1 MSHKTNRSGFT
12 LVELL
17 TVIAVIAIL
26 TSILVPAVQ
35 AVRAAAR
42 QTQCRANVKNQA
54 MALNTYLSEKGRF
67 PMGAKGTMPA
77 PLYDAANP
85 DHAAQG
91 AAWSAYIL
99 PFVEETATFL
109 DLGFTEADSWAS
121 GNNEEAC
128 GSTLQIYRCP
138 SDIAPAHFETNGM
151 ADRVPCSYLGC
162 AGGNVTEDNAG
173 DMDNADGLLF
183 NRSRVT
189 PSEIPDG
196 LASTLIVGE
205 SLFIWE
211 ACMDH
216 WYIGSVNVDANFDFS
231 EFLGST
237 AAPINRWKKTNDTT
251 CNDLNELSF
260 GSWHPGDGA
269 NMGFADGHTTFL
281 RGTIDPVVFKALGT
295 RNGHEK
301 IPEDQGF

>member
-1 MSHKTNRSGFT
+1 MPEKTNRQGFT

-17 TVIAVIAIL
+17 TVIAIIAIL
-26 TSILVPAVQ
+26 VSILVPAVQ

-42 QTQCRANVKNQA
+42 QTQCRSNVKHQA
-54 MALNTYLSEKGRF
+54 MAINTYLAEKGRF

-77 PLYDAANP
+77 PTYDAANA

-99 PFVEETATFL
+99 PFIEEKGTFL
-109 DLGFTEADSWAS
+109 DLGFTEADSWAN
-121 GNNEEAC
+121 GANEEAC
-128 GSTLQIYRCP
+128 GTVIQIYRCP
-138 SDIAPAHFETNGM
+138 SDIAPLHFETNNM
-151 ADRVPCSYLGC
+151 AERVPCSYLGC
-162 AGGNVTEDNAG
+162 AGTVVEDNGG
-173 DMDNADGLLF
+173 DMDNADGILF

-189 PSEIPDG
+189 PDDVQDG
-196 LASTLIVGE
+196 LGSTLVVGE

-211 ACMDH
+211 ECMDH

-251 CNDLNELSF
+251 CNDLNELAF

-269 NMGFADGHTTFL
+269 NMGFADGHTSYI
-281 RGTIDPVVFKALGT
+281 RADIDATVFKALGT
-295 RNGHEK
+295 RSGYEK
-301 IPEDQGF
+301 IPEDLEF

>member
-1 MSHKTNRSGFT
+1 MPSKSQRNGFT

-17 TVIAVIAIL
+17 TVIAIIAIL
-26 TSILVPAVQ
+26 ASLLVPAVQ

-42 QTQCRANVKNQA
+42 QAQCRSHVRSQA
-54 MALNTYLSEKGRF
+54 MAFSTYMSEKGRF

-77 PLYDAANP
+77 PIYDASNP

-91 AAWSAYIL
+91 AGWSAYIL
-99 PFVEETATFL
+99 PFVEKKSTFL

-121 GNNEEAC
+121 GANEDAC
-128 GSTLQIYRCP
+128 GTWIQVYRCP
-138 SDIAPAHFETNGM
+138 SDPAPEEFETNGIEG
-151 ADRVPCSYLGC
+151 RVPCSYIGC
-162 AGGNVTEDNAG
+162 AGGNVIEDNGG
-173 DMDNADGLLF
+173 DMDNADGILF

-189 PSEIPDG
+189 SSDVTDG
-196 LASTLIVGE
+196 LATTLIVGE

-211 ACMDH
+211 ECMDH

-251 CNDLNELSF
+251 CNVLNELSF

-269 NMGFADGHTTFL
+269 NMGFADGHVSFL
-281 RGTIDPVVFKALGT
+281 SGSIDPAVFKALGS
-295 RNGHEK
+295 RNGGEK
-301 IPEDQGF
+301 IPDKGF